1 MEKRLLPFCQRKQ
14 SFMVYKGRTS
24 DTSMGYGKY
33 QRLVWEVP
41 MFGTPDTNVWYNGYQ
56 HWVQRIPTVGIV
68 GIPR

>member
-1 MEKRLLPFCQRKQ
+1 MEKRLLPFCRRKQ
-14 SFMVYKGRTS
+14 SFMVYRGRMA

-56 HWVQRIPTVGIV
+56 HRVR
-68 GIPR
+68 